1 MTITQTRSTETEPRG
16 AETLTDEAL
25 AELLGDAPETPETFI
40 PTDAAGVDWVLR
52 KVNAARA
59 EARLIRENG
68 EKMAREAERKAEHL
82 EWKYGAAIQTWL
94 RAELAGGTK
103 KSRTLYHGTVGFRA
117 KPAGLDVT
125 DPGAALAWVRENLP
139 DALRLDKKALSDAL
153 LSTGES
159 VDFAAFTPAEDVF
172 YVK

>member
-1 MTITQTRSTETEPRG
+1 MTITET
-16 AETLTDEAL
+16 ETLTDEAL

-68 EKMAREAERKAEHL
+68 EKMAREEERKAEHL

-94 RAELAGGTK
+94 RAELADGKK

-117 KPAGLDVT
+117 KAAGLDVT
-125 DPGAALAWVRENLP
+125 DPGAALAWVREHLP
-139 DALRLDKKALSDAL
+139 DALRLDKKALESAL
-153 LSTGES
+153 LATGEA

-172 YVK
+172 YLK